1 MARRLVRICALP
13 RRPHD
18 ELGFRLNRLDGWW
31 FDLAVLSAADAAGD
45 ESVDE
50 MIRGAQSIEAVTAGL
65 LRAILIEG

>member
-1 MARRLVRICALP
+1 
-13 RRPHD
+13 
-18 ELGFRLNRLDGWW
+18 
-31 FDLAVLSAADAAGD
+31 VLSAADAAGD